1 MRQVKVKVNG
11 KNYDVEVGDL
21 SISPLSV
28 TVDGVAYTVEL
39 EDGAPVSATPA
50 AAVSAPSAPAAP
62 VAVAAPAAP
71 AAVAGSGDVVS
82 PMPGIVLD
90 ICVKAGDSVS
100 RGDQVCALEAMKM
113 KSAIRA
119 SRDGV
124 VASIEVSEGQRVAHG
139 AVLVRFE
146 K

>member
-21 SISPLSV
+21 SVSPLSV

-39 EDGAPVSATPA
+39 EDGATVSAVPA
-50 AAVSAPSAPAAP
+50 AAVAATAPSAPAAP
-62 VAVAAPAAP
+62 VAVAAPAA
-71 AAVAGSGDVVS
+71 AAGSGDVVS

-90 ICVKAGDSVS
+90 ICVKAGDSIS

>member
-21 SISPLSV
+21 SVSPLNV
-28 TVDGVAYTVEL
+28 TVDGVAYTVEF
-39 EDGAPVSATPA
+39 EDEAPVSATPA
-50 AAVSAPSAPAAP
+50 AAVAAPVAP

-71 AAVAGSGDVVS
+71 AVAAGSGDVVS
-82 PMPGIVLD
+82 PMPGVVLD
-90 ICVKAGDSVS
+90 ICVKPGDSVT
-100 RGDQVCALEAMKM
+100 RGQQVCALEAMKM

-139 AVLVRFE
+139 AVLVRIE

>member
-39 EDGAPVSATPA
+39 EDGAPVSAVPA
-50 AAVSAPSAPAAP
+50 AAVAATAPSAPAAP
-62 VAVAAPAAP
+62 VAVAAPAA
-71 AAVAGSGDVVS
+71 AAGSGDVVS

-90 ICVKAGDSVS
+90 ICVKAGDSIS

>member
-1 MRQVKVKVNG
+1 MRQIKVKVNG

-21 SISPLSV
+21 SVSPLSV
-28 TVDGVAYTVEL
+28 TVEGVAYTVEI
-39 EDGAPVSATPA
+39 DDAAAAPA
-50 AAVSAPSAPAAP
+50 AAPAQVTVAAP
-62 VAVAAPAAP
+62 VVAAPAAAP
-71 AAVAGSGDVVS
+71 AVSAGSGDVVS
-82 PMPGIVLD
+82 PMPGVVLD
-90 ICVKAGDSVS
+90 ICVKPGDSVT
-100 RGDQVCALEAMKM
+100 RGQQVCALEAMKM

-119 SRDGV
+119 AHDGV

>member
-21 SISPLSV
+21 SVSPLSV
-28 TVDGVAYTVEL
+28 TVEGVAYTVEI
-39 EDGAPVSATPA
+39 EDTSRMAAAGATGTVAVPVTPAVTAPA
-50 AAVSAPSAPAAP
+50 AAPVVS
-62 VAVAAPAAP
+62 
-71 AAVAGSGDVVS
+71 AGSGDVIS
-82 PMPGIVLD
+82 PMPGVVLD
-90 ICVKAGDSVS
+90 ICVKPGDSVI
-100 RGDQVCALEAMKM
+100 RGQQVCALEAMKM

-119 SRDGV
+119 SHDGV

-146 K
+146 E